1 MKENLLRGT
10 HFQERLRSQ
19 KQQCSPKQIGAKHLK
34 CGNSTHV
41 AFFQRLG
48 LFPALYVQLS
58 GSKNI
63 SKKQRFSQSSFPT
76 PSEVGHLL
84 REIWNRANDSSF
96 FSWFFPRKKLRKNCC
111 VWLATWQT
119 DGIAFWKMK
128 PFKCLQQASYH
139 LHRMIFKVLFNPRAI
154 MLERKWFKRLVRL
167 FFLTAC
173 LFILFTPPS
182 DQGCVNDLPQVN
194 HPDNQQPS
202 QPAEQHWHLWDLSRN
217 GEHRQHCPIS
227 YAVKHPGTGPM

>member
-19 KQQCSPKQIGAKHLK
+19 KQQCSPKQTGAKHLK

-96 FSWFFPRKKLRKNCC
+96 FFLILSKEKAQEELLCLISHMTDRWYCILENEAFQ
-111 VWLATWQT
+111 VLAAGFLSPSQS
-119 DGIAFWKMK
+119 DFWK
-128 PFKCLQQASYH
+128 
-139 LHRMIFKVLFNPRAI
+139 
-154 MLERKWFKRLVRL
+154 
-167 FFLTAC
+167 FFLTPEPLC
-173 LFILFTPPS
+173 
-182 DQGCVNDLPQVN
+182 
-194 HPDNQQPS
+194 
-202 QPAEQHWHLWDLSRN
+202 
-217 GEHRQHCPIS
+217 
-227 YAVKHPGTGPM
+227 